1 MVFCHCM
8 DLDIPQPM
16 ESWSIDAPSEILFDL
31 QTRLK
36 EKNMPIERGEECNSC
51 FIC

>member
-1 MVFCHCM
+1 MALCRYIGTDF
-8 DLDIPQPM
+8 DILRPV

-36 EKNMPIERGEECNSC
+36 KKNMPIERGEECNC
-51 FIC
+51 